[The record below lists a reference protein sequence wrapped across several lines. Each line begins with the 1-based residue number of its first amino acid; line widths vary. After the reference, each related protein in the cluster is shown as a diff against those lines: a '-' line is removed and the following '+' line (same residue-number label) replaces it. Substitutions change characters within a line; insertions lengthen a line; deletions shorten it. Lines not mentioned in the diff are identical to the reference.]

1 MSLDNLKNTAYTN
14 TEGSLKI
21 IVKDYFIYFLQDC
34 HEYVRLV
41 SAQELSYNR
50 ETNAQRVEKSNSE
63 RNLLCMIPYICSSLN
78 KHKSDLGK
86 MSSVYA

>member
-41 SAQELSYNR
+41 SAQELS
-50 ETNAQRVEKSNSE
+50 
-63 RNLLCMIPYICSSLN
+63 
-78 KHKSDLGK
+78 
-86 MSSVYA
+86 